1 MSAKKTAVQAGSFKV
16 ALHALHLYVA
26 GIVVSLLQHCQ
37 QEWTWSPTLREGD
50 LGSSVTCTSCAELP
64 RGEYTGDLPS
74 ALVLEVGSLVITLGL
89 ALVLKEKSVDGAC
102 AENAPR

>member
-1 MSAKKTAVQAGSFKV
+1 MQAGFLKV
-16 ALHALHLYVA
+16 ALHALHQHVA

-50 LGSSVTCTSCAELP
+50 LGSSVTRSSCAELR

-74 ALVLEVGSLVITLGL
+74 ALVLEAGSLVITLGL

-102 AENAPR
+102 AENAPW